1 VPGGVRG
8 SEAESKDR
16 EMSSSPKR
24 NKRKLGSAAEHEVK
38 VAKVGEARPGD
49 VESAPNAEAKF
60 SRN

>member
-1 VPGGVRG
+1 
-8 SEAESKDR
+8 
-16 EMSSSPKR
+16 MSSSPKR